1 MSTEKQSRI
10 YAGRLLSVGLLGGS
24 PEWTAALRRRP
35 TAAVA
40 VAAALTACA
49 CVPYAGFPALCL
61 AALLCGGFYAAC
73 EPLELLLLPETGAA
87 RLLARKTFTAWRNY
101 FLLAAPFALLTVSA
115 HPRSA
120 WMAAAWV
127 PFAALAL
134 FYFVAAKYA
143 RYEPDRTPR
152 LPLAA
157 KLGTAGFLVPP
168 LLPLTLC
175 LTVSYV
181 FRAERNLNRYLH
193 DYD

>member
-1 MSTEKQSRI
+1 M
-10 YAGRLLSVGLLGGS
+10 
-24 PEWTAALRRRP
+24 
-35 TAAVA
+35 
-40 VAAALTACA
+40 
-49 CVPYAGFPALCL
+49 
-61 AALLCGGFYAAC
+61 
-73 EPLELLLLPETGAA
+73 LPES
-87 RLLARKTFTAWRNY
+87 
-101 FLLAAPFALLTVSA
+101 AL
-115 HPRSA
+115 PRSA

-175 LTVSYV
+175 LTVSYA